1 MNYVKRAG
9 LFRAGRALMLATALA
24 GLSGCAAVSA
34 LSSASQPLAA
44 YTLSPVG
51 FTAAGAGSRH
61 VVVETP
67 SASGAIA
74 TDRILV
80 KPSPLQAA
88 YLPGAR
94 WIDAAPVMIQT
105 LMVQSLQSSGAFRL
119 VNRGAGGLLP
129 DYTVLTEIRA
139 FQAEPGPVGG
149 PAYTVRVALTL
160 TLVREIDGRAV
171 ASRNVEGRA
180 GAASDTPLVI
190 AEAFDAATTAALRD
204 AVGWIAGSLGAGA

>member
-1 MNYVKRAG
+1 MIPLKRAG
-9 LFRAGRALMLATALA
+9 QALILTAALG
-24 GLSGCAAVSA
+24 GLPGCAAVSA
-34 LSSASQPLAA
+34 LSSASRPLAA
-44 YTLSPVG
+44 YTLTPVG
-51 FTAAGAGSRH
+51 FTATQRGSRH

-80 KPSPLQAA
+80 KPSALQAA

-94 WIDAAPVMIQT
+94 WIDAAPVMVQT
-105 LMVQSLQSSGAFRL
+105 LLVQSLQSSGAFRL

-139 FQAEPGPVGG
+139 FQAEPGPAGG
-149 PAYTVRVALTL
+149 PAYQVRVALTL
-160 TLVREIDGRAV
+160 TLVRELDGVAV

-180 GAASDTPLVI
+180 GAASDAPLAI
-190 AEAFDAATTAALRD
+190 AGAFDVATGAALRD
-204 AVGWIAGSLGAGA
+204 AVGWIAGSLGAGV

>member
-1 MNYVKRAG
+1 MNHVKRAG
-9 LFRAGRALMLATALA
+9 SALMLAAALA

-44 YTLSPVG
+44 YTLSPVS
-51 FTAAGAGSRH
+51 FTAAGRGSRH

-129 DYTVLTEIRA
+129 DYTV
-139 FQAEPGPVGG
+139 
-149 PAYTVRVALTL
+149 RVALTL
-160 TLVREIDGRAV
+160 TLVRELDGRAV

-190 AEAFDAATTAALRD
+190 AGAFDAATTAALRD